1 MRNQGQDLSG
11 SKFWVGFVI
20 GAIAI
25 AGCATASFPYK
36 FYKPNLEHY
45 DGYLLGAKPSDD
57 LPGSI
62 CLQGTTGTEGANCV
76 VMLRD
81 AFFQM
86 KADYLK
92 TKQDL
97 IDLQK
102 KCQE

>member
-1 MRNQGQDLSG
+1 MRNQGPDRSG
-11 SKFWVGFVI
+11 DRFWMGFVF
-20 GAIAI
+20 GALAL
-25 AGCATASFPYK
+25 AGCASAQFPYK
-36 FYKPNLEHY
+36 FYKPALEHY